1 MRELMKQIIQTYSA
15 AKTFPYILEGL
26 RSRNNRTRIESA
38 DHVGFLLDNYG
49 AEVLLLSHL
58 VYVSLPSTVF
68 CGFFVLYLPLYLSW
82 QISGQLKSLQIV
94 ASLTAERDGDTR
106 KAALNT
112 LAIGYKIIGEFIPYV
127 LDCSSKFIVWY

>member
-58 VYVSLPSTVF
+58 VYVSLHSTVF
-68 CGFFVLYLPLYLSW
+68 FVV
-82 QISGQLKSLQIV
+82 SLCYIFPCIC
-94 ASLTAERDGDTR
+94 LGR
-106 KAALNT
+106 
-112 LAIGYKIIGEFIPYV
+112 
-127 LDCSSKFIVWY
+127 